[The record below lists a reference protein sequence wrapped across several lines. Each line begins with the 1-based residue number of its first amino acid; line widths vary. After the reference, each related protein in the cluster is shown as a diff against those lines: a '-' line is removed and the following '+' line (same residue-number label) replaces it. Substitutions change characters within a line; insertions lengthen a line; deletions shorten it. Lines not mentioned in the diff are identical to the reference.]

1 MNEGKLGSRS
11 ADTLAQRA
19 SDLKKLADTWQPLYQ
34 TLDSDQKRRTD
45 FLIIFVLRE
54 MGNGVEQRR
63 LQTEE
68 EDEAD

>member
-1 MNEGKLGSRS
+1 M
-11 ADTLAQRA
+11 
-19 SDLKKLADTWQPLYQ
+19 
-34 TLDSDQKRRTD
+34 
-45 FLIIFVLRE
+45 IFVLRE